1 MSHSMRRAL
10 HGRAWTTAA
19 APTLACAALF
29 AGGCARLPP
38 TGAKATGEPLV
49 VDTRT
54 HQESY
59 VTQQKVGEVV
69 HLTSSGGYVTTGIY
83 ESQLMNMPVISWQA
97 LQGKEKIDDQD
108 FFRIGGDADAAKE
121 IAAMR
126 DSGVTLNRVGLAILM
141 LGGAAAVSG
150 FVLMQT
156 EKETGSY
163 GSRSLPL
170 WTVAVAYGG
179 LFTAVTGG
187 SMALYGRWKTKR
199 EHPIDDPERAKRVAD
214 KYNASIG
221 AGAAPAPAEPK

>member
-19 APTLACAALF
+19 APTLACAGLF
-29 AGGCARLPP
+29 AGGCAHLPP

-54 HQESY
+54 DQQSY
-59 VTQQKVGEVV
+59 VVQQRVGEVV
-69 HLTSSGGYVTTGIY
+69 HRTSSGRYVGTTGIY
-83 ESQLMNMPVISWQA
+83 ENQTVIAPPIVHWQA
-97 LQGKEKIDDQD
+97 FQGKEKLDDQD
-108 FFRIGGDADAAKE
+108 FFRIGGDADVAKE

-126 DSGVTLNRVGLAILM
+126 DSGVTLNRVGLVIFM
-141 LGGAAAVSG
+141 LSGAAAVGG
-150 FVLMQT
+150 FVLMRT
-156 EKETGSY
+156 EKTSSY
-163 GSRSLPL
+163 DPPPI
-170 WTVAVAYGG
+170 WTVALAYGG

-187 SMALYGRWKTKR
+187 SIALYGRWKTKR

-221 AGAAPAPAEPK
+221 AGAALTPAEPK